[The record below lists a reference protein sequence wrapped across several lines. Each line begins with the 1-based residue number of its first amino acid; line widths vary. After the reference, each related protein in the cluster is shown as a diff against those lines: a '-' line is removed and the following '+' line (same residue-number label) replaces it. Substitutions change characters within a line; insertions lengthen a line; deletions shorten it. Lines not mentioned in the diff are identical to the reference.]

1 MEKIVL
7 SMPSLPDDI
16 VKVREFFKE
25 VRMKN
30 LEKYDLSVGQ
40 FNIIYP
46 SLYRTYKHLIQ
57 IDCLERKIK
66 FWYASQTEDNMGEA
80 NQFQYLIRFF
90 TLRFEGK
97 LEVCDK
103 VFQLATRKEYK

>member
-7 SMPSLPDDI
+7 YMPSLPEDI
-16 VKVREFFKE
+16 AQVRQFFKE
-25 VRMKN
+25 VRMKS

-57 IDCLERKIK
+57 IDCLHRKIK
-66 FWYASQTEDNMGEA
+66 LWHASQTEDNTHEA

-90 TLRFEGK
+90 TLQFEEK
-97 LEVCDK
+97 LEVCDMI
-103 VFQLATRKEYK
+103 FQLAARKEYK

>member
-7 SMPSLPDDI
+7 YMPSLPEDI
-16 VKVREFFKE
+16 AQVRQFFKE
-25 VRMKN
+25 VRMKS

-57 IDCLERKIK
+57 IDCLNRKIK
-66 FWYASQTEDNMGEA
+66 LWHASQTEDNTHEA

-90 TLRFEGK
+90 TLQFEEK
-97 LEVCDK
+97 LEVCDMI
-103 VFQLATRKEYK
+103 FQLAARKEYK